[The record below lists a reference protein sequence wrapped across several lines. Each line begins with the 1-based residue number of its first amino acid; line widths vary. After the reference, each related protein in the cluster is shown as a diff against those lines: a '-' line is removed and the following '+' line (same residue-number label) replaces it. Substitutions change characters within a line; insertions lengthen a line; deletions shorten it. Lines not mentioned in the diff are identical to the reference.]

1 MSIRDLVIIGGGPG
15 GLSAALYAARGLLD
29 VLIVEKEA
37 WGGQIVT
44 TDDLENYPGGEGNS
58 GKSVTKRM
66 KEQVEAFD
74 NVEFV
79 HEAVTEV
86 DFSDKV
92 KKITLEKTGV
102 VEAKTV
108 IIATGAVPRKL
119 GVPGEKEFTAKG
131 VSYCSTCDA
140 AFMEGLEIFVVGGGN
155 SAVEEAMYLSNFGR
169 KVTVLVRDDET
180 NCDAVA
186 LERAKKIDNLEIR
199 YNTSITEI
207 KGDGLVGSIDLV
219 DSETGETSV
228 YEADEEDGT
237 FGIFVYIGSIPQ
249 SDLFEGQVEIDD
261 WGYIV
266 AGEDC
271 KTNVDGVYV
280 AGDVRTTVL
289 RQVVTAAADGAVA
302 TTAAEHYINENF

>member
-1 MSIRDLVIIGGGPG
+1 MAIRDLVIIGGGPG
-15 GLSAALYAARGLLD
+15 GLSAALYAARGMLD
-29 VLIVEKEA
+29 VLVIEKDA

-44 TDDLENYPGGEGNS
+44 TDDLENYPGGEGSS

-74 NVEFV
+74 NVEFTHDSV
-79 HEAVTEV
+79 VEV
-86 DFSDKV
+86 DFSEKV
-92 KKITLEKTGV
+92 KKITLKDAGV
-102 VEAKTV
+102 IEAKTV
-108 IIATGAVPRKL
+108 VIATGAVPRKL

-169 KVTVLVRDDET
+169 KVTVLVRDDQT

-186 LERAKKIDNLEIR
+186 LDRAKKIDNLEIV

-207 KGDGLVGSIDLV
+207 KGDGLVGSIELV
-219 DSETGETSV
+219 NNETGETSTH
-228 YEADEEDGT
+228 EAAEEDGT
-237 FGIFVYIGSIPQ
+237 FGIFVYIGTIPQ
-249 SDLFEGQVEIDD
+249 SDLFEGQIDIND

-266 AGEDC
+266 ADEDC

-302 TTAAEHYINENF
+302 ATAAEHYINENF